1 MSAPRHDRGVL
12 WQDEVRKLG
21 GEHLVRV
28 LEDICASQ
36 QRTCDRI
43 KQMEGNIEL
52 TLQKH
57 IDTAF
62 AGGDPDG
69 HRRAH
74 ETMINMMEERR
85 RMYASIREKTISG
98 LLWGALVWMGYA
110 VLTKIRIEL
119 GMPP

>member
-1 MSAPRHDRGVL
+1 MTEAKADKGVL
-12 WQDEVRKLG
+12 WQEELRKLG
-21 GEHLVRV
+21 SNQLIDLLTEIR
-28 LEDICASQ
+28 DSQ
-36 QRTCDRI
+36 CHMKKRI
-43 KQMEGNIEL
+43 DSIEGNIGEAI
-52 TLQKH
+52 KAH
-57 IDTAF
+57 IHVAF

-98 LLWGALVWMGYA
+98 LIWGGIAWVGWA

-119 GMPP
+119 GLPP